1 MLTQSSRLLL
11 NQLVHTKVIPVA
23 ESRAQLAQ
31 VLEHTRGRAVL
42 LRHCNLF
49 DCVPLLESA
58 LRRGFSFYANADHM
72 DGINADLAGLQYL
85 AGQLHIS
92 GIISNNPK
100 VLVWG
105 KNAGLETIQRIF
117 AVDSTGLETALETV
131 DMRTVDLLD
140 ISPALVIPHIIPRL
154 QVKPPLPFIG
164 SGLITT
170 QAQVQAIL
178 RSGAIG
184 VTTLRTDLWL

>member
-1 MLTQSSRLLL
+1 MLTQSSRSLL
-11 NQLVHTKVIPVA
+11 NQMTRTKVIPVA

-49 DCVPLLESA
+49 DCAPLLDNA
-58 LRRGFSFYANADHM
+58 QRRGYTFYVNVDHI
-72 DGINADLAGLQYL
+72 DGINADVAGLQYL
-85 AGQLHIS
+85 AEHLNIS

-131 DMRTVDLLD
+131 DLRTVDLLD
-140 ISPALVIPHIIPRL
+140 ISPALVIPHIISQLATRPS
-154 QVKPPLPFIG
+154 LPFIG
-164 SGLITT
+164 SGLIT
-170 QAQVQAIL
+170 AQGQIQMIL
-178 RSGAIG
+178 KSGAIG
-184 VTTLRTDLWL
+184 VTAVRPELWS